1 MQKLSKKQFF
11 TIALMLFSMFFG
23 AGNFIFP
30 PMVGRD
36 AGTNYYIAIM
46 FFCATAVLLPVLGV
60 AAIARAGTLKKLA
73 SRADGWFA
81 GLFVMLIY
89 LSIGPFLAI
98 PRAGNMPFEISI
110 MQFLDPEKKTFYLAI
125 YGAIYFALNLY
136 VCIYPSKMVEL
147 LGKYLTPVMLI
158 LIVVFFVVGF
168 LNPMGEFSA
177 PNGDYAAHPVSKGFI
192 EGYQT
197 MDALAALVFGIIIAG
212 AMRERGVKDEEHL
225 AISTIKAGMFAGAIL
240 MIVYVMLGYLG
251 ATSATLFGSAENGAE
266 LLSLISN
273 HLFGKAGVVVLGVAF
288 FLACFTTTTGLISS
302 VSAYFEEICPKISY
316 KKWVLIWVI
325 VSYGVA
331 NLGLDR
337 ILKFSIP
344 VLIAIYPVAIVLVIL
359 SLINKIV
366 DSSRIV
372 YRVCVYVA
380 AFVGVVNAL
389 DIAGFKIPFVT
400 ENIAKLPFYESMLG
414 WIVPVAIGFVVSY
427 IFYLAIQKK
436 DNY

>member
-1 MQKLSKKQFF
+1 M
-11 TIALMLFSMFFG
+11 
-23 AGNFIFP
+23 
-30 PMVGRD
+30 
-36 AGTNYYIAIM
+36 
-46 FFCATAVLLPVLGV
+46 
-60 AAIARAGTLKKLA
+60 
-73 SRADGWFA
+73 
-81 GLFVMLIY
+81 
-89 LSIGPFLAI
+89 
-98 PRAGNMPFEISI
+98 
-110 MQFLDPEKKTFYLAI
+110 
-125 YGAIYFALNLY
+125 
-136 VCIYPSKMVEL
+136 
-147 LGKYLTPVMLI
+147 
-158 LIVVFFVVGF
+158 
-168 LNPMGEFSA
+168 
-177 PNGDYAAHPVSKGFI
+177 
-192 EGYQT
+192 
-197 MDALAALVFGIIIAG
+197 
-212 AMRERGVKDEEHL
+212 
-225 AISTIKAGMFAGAIL
+225 
-240 MIVYVMLGYLG
+240 
-251 ATSATLFGSAENGAE
+251 
-266 LLSLISN
+266 
-273 HLFGKAGVVVLGVAF
+273 
-288 FLACFTTTTGLISS
+288 
-302 VSAYFEEICPKISY
+302 
-316 KKWVLIWVI
+316 IWVI